1 MADHAAV
8 TVEEDGI
15 RVEKSFS
22 RDEFPV
28 PAVTFRLV
36 SNRADPTRVR
46 IVDTIPESF
55 PMNQV
60 GFHPD
65 YESENWTAYEDHR
78 VEYERVL
85 EPDEDVLTVFGIRD
99 ENPDVDAFLTPP
111 LVEHVPE
118 DEEIEDIL
126 GGDNAEPVREVLAGE
141 SDSLPGMDEP
151 IVDSEV
157 GAGAGD
163 PGDSATDVDADA
175 ESEETVAEGPSDDAV
190 AAAIGDVD
198 EADGLSSEGD
208 SLSGTDG
215 GLGTTGTASDEDD
228 VDVETGSIDLADPTA
243 EEAVAEGTDEPTG
256 VEAKSD
262 DEPSV
267 AGGSGSDDESP
278 EPRTPDTDSTA
289 AVSVHEDDA
298 DANADVAPEP
308 EPDPAAAS
316 TESAVEATDG
326 EPAVE
331 AVEAESAGDSEE
343 LELEDPAETDSSA
356 SESAS
361 PASPATPAGGVES
374 VASALA
380 DEIRSGEVDD
390 EDLEVLQSE
399 LDFETPESVDVRI
412 GRLQSR
418 VEDLSAYTEALEEF
432 IDEEGT
438 AEQVLDEVQAELE
451 AVRETVAEL
460 DEELDAAA
468 DERASIVEDV
478 STNDAAI
485 SEVDEAVEAVENDVD
500 ELRSTLDDLSENLA
514 TTSEE
519 LSDTSDQVAAVE
531 GRVDSFDEE
540 LGDVWE
546 DVAELDARLT
556 DVEETAEAV
565 SGLQS
570 EIERIDEELA
580 DLREFRDSLS
590 DAFGG

>member
-111 LVEHVPE
+111 IVEHVPE
-118 DEEIEDIL
+118 GEEIEDIL
-126 GGDNAEPVREVLAGE
+126 GGDNAEPVREVLAGG

-157 GAGAGD
+157 TAGAEE
-163 PGDSATDVDADA
+163 PGDSAADADA
-175 ESEETVAEGPSDDAV
+175 EPDETVAGGPSDDAV
-190 AAAIGDVD
+190 AAAVGDVD
-198 EADGLSSEGD
+198 EADDLSNGSE
-208 SLSGTDG
+208 SLSEADD
-215 GLGTTGTASDEDD
+215 GLGTTGGESDEGD

-243 EEAVAEGTDEPTG
+243 EETGAEPADEPDEPEVQAEDEPAEPEPEGTDELG
-256 VEAKSD
+256 VADEAS
-262 DEPSV
+262 S
-267 AGGSGSDDESP
+267 ADESP
-278 EPRTPDTDSTA
+278 DPRTPNADSTS
-289 AVSVHEDDA
+289 AVSVREDDA
-298 DANADVAPEP
+298 DADTAPEP
-308 EPDPAAAS
+308 EPGPATAS
-316 TESAVEATDG
+316 TESAVEASDG
-326 EPAVE
+326 ESADEPVE
-331 AVEAESAGDSEE
+331 ADAADDSEE
-343 LELEDPAETDSSA
+343 LERDEPGA
-356 SESAS
+356 ESAS
-361 PASPATPAGGVES
+361 ATPAAGGVES
-374 VASALA
+374 VAAALA

-399 LDFETPESVDVRI
+399 LDFETPESVDVRL

-438 AEQVLDEVQAELE
+438 AEQVFSEVQTELE
-451 AVRETVAEL
+451 EVRETVAEI
-460 DEELDAAA
+460 DEELGAAA
-468 DERASIVEDV
+468 EERANIVEDV
-478 STNDAAI
+478 SANDAAI
-485 SEVDEAVEAVENDVD
+485 SEVDEAVTSVETSVD
-500 ELRSTLDDLSENLA
+500 RVQRSVDDL
-514 TTSEE
+514 TEE
-519 LSDTSDQVAAVE
+519 LAETTEELTDTVEQVADVE
-531 GRVDSFDEE
+531 SRVDSFDEE

-546 DVAELDARLT
+546 DVAELDARLA
-556 DVEETAEAV
+556 DVEETAEEV
-565 SGLQS
+565 SSLQS